1 MGYRP
6 YIEMTL
12 FDSAKETENKLRWD
26 CYVDG
31 TLFALYIPKWRVPKP
46 WPKTIAVQIV
56 QRRAE
61 CSDEANLTGEH
72 LEADPTLSLEPI
84 VATVRKVS
92 VHTKTVRYDPIAS
105 VWEIGSPYVP
115 DSMTFDSAEL
125 LRVIVNWDLVSRGA
139 FSSGVQTS
147 TVASGRSE

>member
-1 MGYRP
+1 M
-6 YIEMTL
+6 
-12 FDSAKETENKLRWD
+12 A
-26 CYVDG
+26 
-31 TLFALYIPKWRVPKP
+31 
-46 WPKTIAVQIV
+46 KTIAVQIV

-72 LEADPTLSLEPI
+72 LNSDPTLSLEPI

-115 DSMTFDSAEL
+115 DSMTFNSAEL
-125 LRVIVNWDLVSRGA
+125 LRIIVNWDLVSRGA
-139 FSSGVQTS
+139 FSAGATAPAA
-147 TVASGRSE
+147 AS